1 MAGPPNSMRA
11 ASALARRSAPASVGP
26 VDPDVEDALERRRVD
41 ECRRHADALGDEA
54 LPGLGERR
62 HDAGEGHGIELV
74 EAVAIEREERREHR
88 GHLVGGGVGA
98 RDGPPGAGQS
108 VVLEE
113 ADGDVR
119 VADVGRQQL
128 HRPYRSSRSAPLR
141 HAGGRC

>member
-1 MAGPPNSMRA
+1 MAGPAELDPGGQC
-11 ASALARRSAPASVGP
+11 VGEAVGAGLGWA
-26 VDPDVEDALERRRVD
+26 VDPHVEDALERRRVD
-41 ECRRHADALGDEA
+41 ERRRHADALGDEA

-62 HDAGEGHGIELV
+62 HDAGEGDGIELV
-74 EAVAIEREERREHR
+74 EAVAVEREERRQHR
-88 GHLVGGGVGA
+88 GHLVRGRVRP

-128 HRPYRSSRSAPLR
+128 HRPYPSSRSAPLR
-141 HAGGRC
+141 HAGSRC